1 MQYRVEGTAAYVPAR
16 VATGRTRVKRKK
28 AAKTIDRNR
37 AKALSMSRSYVV
49 FLAIISAATV
59 IMCVRYLK
67 LKETITAQNHV
78 VEQLE
83 SQLVTLRSENDALLE
98 NVNNSVDLNYIKDVA
113 IHELG
118 MKYATE
124 EQIVWYNTDD
134 SYYMKQ
140 YRDGGK
146 G

>member
-1 MQYRVEGTAAYVPAR
+1 MQYLTEGTAAYVPAR
-16 VATGRTRVKRKK
+16 VATGRTRVRRR
-28 AAKTIDRNR
+28 TVSREVHRNR
-37 AKALSMSRSYVV
+37 TNALRMNRSYVV

-59 IMCVRYLK
+59 IMCVQYLK

-83 SQLVTLRSENDALLE
+83 SQLITLRSENDALLE
-98 NVNNSVDLNYIKDVA
+98 NVNNSVDLNYVKDVA

-134 SYYMKQ
+134 SFYMKQ
-140 YRDGGK
+140 YRDVGAG
-146 G
+146 